1 MEFRSV
7 LFRSGDAALPDSP
20 TGANLDAPDLASTY
34 PSADTVAELTSV
46 EQKSLGPYRLL
57 QKLGEG
63 GMGRVWLAEQTA
75 PGRRRGAGEIIKGG
89 LYCDGGGKRFASRRP
104 TLGILGP
111 PSDANGVGAGPT
123 PAGPPCLW
131 VGHTPR

>member
-75 PGRRRGAGEIIKGG
+75 PVRRQGAVKLIKASMYDDSV
-89 LYCDGGGKRFASRRP
+89 LKRFASEP
-104 TLGILGP
+104 Q
-111 PSDANGVGAGPT
+111 T
-123 PAGPPCLW
+123 PAIMDHPPIAQ
-131 VGHTPR
+131 VVYPSTTPRCPTYV